1 MDWRRAM
8 PLDDIGRTLLLVGL
22 LIAVMG
28 VLMLLG
34 GQLPWLGRLPG
45 DISIERGN
53 FRFDAPVATFLGLSL
68 SLTRVLNLVAL
79 RYPGSGA
86 LSCVVRRGGRRWA
99 DAPARY
105 V

>member
-1 MDWRRAM
+1 M
-8 PLDDIGRTLLLVGL
+8 PLDDIGRTLLVVGL

-53 FRFDAPVATFLGLSL
+53 FRFYAPLATCLLLSL
-68 SLTRVLNLVAL
+68 IVTLVLNLVA
-79 RYPGSGA
+79 
-86 LSCVVRRGGRRWA
+86 RR
-99 DAPARY
+99 
-105 V
+105 

>member
-1 MDWRRAM
+1 M
-8 PLDDIGRTLLLVGL
+8 PLDDIGRTLLVVGL

-53 FRFDAPVATFLGLSL
+53 FRFYAPVATCLLLSL
-68 SLTRVLNLVAL
+68 IVTLVLNLMA
-79 RYPGSGA
+79 
-86 LSCVVRRGGRRWA
+86 RR
-99 DAPARY
+99 
-105 V
+105 